1 MVSLEPYQIKHI
13 CISNSMNVAMIRV
26 NLSNRAVHDK
36 SMEFLPYQLLVVRSC
51 LAMVLT
57 GNGELGFDSGE
68 GAWEMA
74 TTSKEGSRRVN
85 YPIPTVFRMWRGSDN
100 KSQGQPVVAYWNDST
115 VKSLKRNDWRTSLV
129 PAPAVIPAPIVYI
142 KVVAVKKLVVEF
154 LIFSFYVTVILRNG
168 NGI

>member
-68 GAWEMA
+68 GA
-74 TTSKEGSRRVN
+74 
-85 YPIPTVFRMWRGSDN
+85 
-100 KSQGQPVVAYWNDST
+100 
-115 VKSLKRNDWRTSLV
+115 
-129 PAPAVIPAPIVYI
+129 
-142 KVVAVKKLVVEF
+142 
-154 LIFSFYVTVILRNG
+154 
-168 NGI
+168 